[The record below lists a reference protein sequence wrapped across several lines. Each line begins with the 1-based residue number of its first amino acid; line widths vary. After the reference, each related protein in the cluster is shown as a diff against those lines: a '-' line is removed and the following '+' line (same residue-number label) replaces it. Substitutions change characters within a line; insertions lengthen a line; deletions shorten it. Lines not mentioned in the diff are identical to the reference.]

1 MNPPPALLYE
11 ACRRADPAGY
21 EQLWPYLYRV
31 ALQLTHDPAL
41 AQDCAQM
48 ALIRIY
54 EQIADCREPAAFYV
68 WSRRIVS
75 HLTIDQLRRDK
86 RLVPLDEAEMTPAP
100 FGTEAA
106 ALNELTQ
113 ASLRQLLDQAPI
125 SDRSRRV
132 VVGRFLEDL
141 PDEPLADRESLL
153 AQQPILPSHIQ
164 VTRAKNIA
172 KLRDYAPLRRFLG
185 LAD

>member
-21 EQLWPYLYRV
+21 EQLWVYLYRV
-31 ALQLTHDPAL
+31 ALQLTNDPAL
-41 AQDCAQM
+41 AQDCAQT

-54 EQIADCREPAAFYV
+54 QQLADCREPAAFYL

-86 RLVPLDEAEMTPAP
+86 RLIALDETTPAP
-100 FGTEAA
+100 LSTETT
-106 ALNELTQ
+106 ALNQLHHV
-113 ASLRQLLDQAPI
+113 ALRQLLDQAPI
-125 SDRSRRV
+125 SERSRRV
-132 VVGRFLEDL
+132 VVGRFLDDL
-141 PDEPLADRESLL
+141 PDEPLAERESQL
-153 AQQPILPSHIQ
+153 AEQPILPSHIQ

-172 KLRDYAPLRRFLG
+172 KLRGYGPLRRFLG
-185 LAD
+185 LE